1 MKPVALD
8 VWNGLIFVHLG
19 AEPPTLES
27 FLGPVTDLLSGY
39 QFAQMTLVQDQ
50 TVDIACNWKTV
61 VDNFSEL
68 YHVDFLHPQHQ
79 RMVDCQTI
87 WFGLSKE
94 DIQALRCRVPP
105 SIQNFRFQRNRQTF
119 SPCS

>member
-1 MKPVALD
+1 M
-8 VWNGLIFVHLG
+8 
-19 AEPPTLES
+19 
-27 FLGPVTDLLSGY
+27 LSGY

-79 RMVDCQTI
+79 RMVDCQNDLVRLIEGGHT
-87 WFGLSKE
+87 GVE
-94 DIQALRCRVPP
+94 VPGATVNP
-105 SIQNFRFQRNRQTF
+105 KFPIPEEPQTF